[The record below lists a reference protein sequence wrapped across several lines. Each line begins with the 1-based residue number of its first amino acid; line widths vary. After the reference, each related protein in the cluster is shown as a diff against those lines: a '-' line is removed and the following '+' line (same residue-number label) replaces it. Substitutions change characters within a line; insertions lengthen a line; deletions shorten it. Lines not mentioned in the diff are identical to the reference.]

1 MARRIFEVD
10 GQEWQVAPSGRTTQY
25 GRDEFGVIFRRVR
38 DDGTVAEQRMSR
50 YSPRG
55 TRARDLS
62 LARMD
67 DDALRRMRAHS
78 QPAFTAPEL
87 GYRR

>member
-1 MARRIFEVD
+1 
-10 GQEWQVAPSGRTTQY
+10 
-25 GRDEFGVIFRRVR
+25 VR
-38 DDGTVAEQRMSR
+38 EDGTVAELRMSR

-67 DDALRRMRAHS
+67 DDALRRLLAHS

>member
-10 GQEWQVAPSGRTTQY
+10 GQQWQVAPSGRTTQY
-25 GRDEFGVIFRRVR
+25 ARDEFSVVFRRLG
-38 DDGTVAEQRMSR
+38 DDGTVVEQRVSR

-55 TRARDLS
+55 TRVRELS
-62 LARMD
+62 LAGLD
-67 DDALRRMRAHS
+67 DAALRRMLARR

>member
-1 MARRIFEVD
+1 MARRIFEAD
-10 GQEWQVAPSGRTTQY
+10 GQQWQVAPSGRTTQY
-25 GRDEFGVIFRRVR
+25 GRDEFSVTFRRLG
-38 DDGTVAEQRMSR
+38 DDGTVAELRSSR

-55 TRARDLS
+55 TRMRDLS
-62 LARMD
+62 LASLD
-67 DDALRRMRAHS
+67 DAALRRMLAHS